1 MTLIPPPPHPC
12 MFIKATLRCLYTTV
26 TGYRGS
32 SHITVCIGGEY
43 IKSRWALDLFQPLTE
58 GPKQGFRLIWGWSFV
73 IGIIELTA
81 MSNRY
86 LFRNSKKIKP

>member
-1 MTLIPPPPHPC
+1 M
-12 MFIKATLRCLYTTV
+12 
-26 TGYRGS
+26 GS
-32 SHITVCIGGEY
+32 SHITVCIRGEY

-86 LFRNSKKIKP
+86 LFRKHITFLPANVRTGEW